1 MEASF
6 FRHLAA
12 ELAALLPG
20 RRVGKIFAPADGAL
34 TLEVPAPRDR
44 RHLLFR
50 PAKQAGLLFLSAV
63 KPTNPASPPAR
74 VMWLRKRLSG
84 RRLLEAAVDWPNLRL
99 AFSLSPGEGRHLLF
113 DLRQDLRLV
122 DDLPEDFG
130 REPEW
135 PELDAVLSNP
145 EVWRRHPQI
154 SPPLRRFLG
163 GLGAEASQAYEAV
176 RQGLAPAFFLNDT
189 EPPLAW
195 DPGGERRGFATAL
208 EAATAHGERLLFP
221 HLERL
226 ADSEERDRLKA
237 ARKRL
242 TRNLAKLDQE
252 EKRLRDM
259 LGRKG
264 DAEALR
270 ANLWRIKD
278 EEGLT
283 EAELDRPGE
292 DALLL
297 SLDPRLSPAEN
308 MARLFKLAGKAERGL
323 EHLERRRVQL
333 RAELDE
339 LGRLPAPGTATMA
352 GNAAP
357 ARTAPLPRRCR
368 DIAAQAFRSSDG
380 FWLLRGKN
388 KTANHALV
396 TKAASPFDLW
406 FHVQGGPGSH
416 VLLKRDF
423 PNQEVPRRSLIEAA
437 VLAALKSWRSEDM
450 RADVI
455 CALAKD
461 VRPVKGAP
469 PGQVQVDSLQ
479 ETLRVDL
486 DRDLERRLVE
496 TSPGE

>member
-20 RRVGKIFAPADGAL
+20 RRVGKVFAPADGAL
-34 TLEVPAPRDR
+34 TLEVPAPGDR

-63 KPTNPASPPAR
+63 KPMNPATPPAR

-84 RRLLEAAVDWPNLRL
+84 RRLLEARVDWPGLRL
-99 AFSLSPGEGRHLLF
+99 AFALSPGEGRHLLF
-113 DLRQDLRLV
+113 NLRQDLSLV
-122 DDLPEDFG
+122 EDLPEGFG

-135 PELDAVLSNP
+135 PGLDAVLNDS
-145 EVWRRHPQI
+145 EVWREHPQI

-163 GLGAEASQAYEAV
+163 GLGAGAASAYEAV
-176 RQGLAPAFFLNDT
+176 RAGQAPAFFLNETD
-189 EPPLAW
+189 PPLAW
-195 DPGGERRGFATAL
+195 DPGGERREFATAL

-226 ADSEERDRLKA
+226 NDSEERDRLKT

-252 EKRLRDM
+252 EGRLRGM
-259 LGRKG
+259 LGNKAA
-264 DAEALR
+264 AEALR
-270 ANLWRIKD
+270 ANLWRLKD
-278 EEGLT
+278 AEGLA
-283 EAELDRPGE
+283 EAELEGPDQGVLR
-292 DALLL
+292 L
-297 SLDPRLSPAEN
+297 SLDPRLSPSEN
-308 MARLFKLAGKAERGL
+308 MARLFKLASKAERGL
-323 EHLERRRVQL
+323 EHLERRRTQL
-333 RAELDE
+333 LAELED
-339 LGRLPAPGTATMA
+339 LGRATAPGPAP
-352 GNAAP
+352 AAAHQAQAQP
-357 ARTAPLPRRCR
+357 APLPRRCR

-388 KTANHALV
+388 KAANHALV

-423 PNQEVPRRSLIEAA
+423 PNQEVPRRSLEEAA
-437 VLAALKSWRSEDM
+437 ILAALKSWRSEDA

-455 CALAKD
+455 CALARD

-469 PGQVQVDSLQ
+469 PGQVQVDTIH

-486 DRDLERRLVE
+486 DRDLERRL
-496 TSPGE
+496 GEAVPEP